1 MDSKYTNQPVVK
13 GKKSY
18 IRPEDRGWYHQLLV
32 FLGLRPRIPPRRAV
46 CRGPGMVMAQPDA
59 LIKVG
64 AGMQF
69 AQPSQVFRWDKAL
82 RFVNS
87 VVECSEEEPDPIRID
102 LDMDGLKAVCRHLY
116 NSTNKANS
124 DGVAL
129 MREYLPQMYDKH
141 YLDRGK
147 RVSQAE
153 RDERGI
159 TDECYAY
166 GELDPDIFATIYMK
180 VRAAYGSWD
189 PKGVFYDLGCG
200 VGNLVY
206 AAAFIGDFVKVGG
219 IENIQALL
227 DRGEKRMP
235 RWERHSEIFPK
246 AMKKIRF
253 VWEQDNFI
261 ENPAPWA
268 DGTFILLHWTAF
280 NKEQLEAMGKLM
292 NQLREGCIVVS
303 FTNPV
308 PNTDFEILVKDSCET
323 SWGRADY
330 YVQEKLTPRKPLPG
344 RVYNDDAGLEDE
356 KDDGEEGGAG
366 AKPGDD
372 LW

>member
-1 MDSKYTNQPVVK
+1 MVVK

-18 IRPEDRGWYHQLLV
+18 VRPEDRGWWHNLLV

-46 CRGPGMVMAQPDA
+46 CKGPAMVFAQPDA
-59 LIKVG
+59 LKKVSEG
-64 AGMQF
+64 LEF
-69 AQPSQVFRWDKAL
+69 APPSNVFRWDKLL

-87 VVECSEEEPDPIRID
+87 VVECTEEEPDPIRID
-102 LDMDGLKAVCRHLY
+102 LDMDGLKAVCRFVY
-116 NSTNKANS
+116 NNTSKANS
-124 DGVAL
+124 DGIAL

-141 YLDRGK
+141 NLERGK
-147 RVSQAE
+147 RVSQTE

-159 TDECYAY
+159 VDECFAY
-166 GELDPDIFATIYMK
+166 GELDPDMFATIFMK
-180 VRAAYGSWD
+180 VRSAYGSWS

-206 AAAFIGDFVKVGG
+206 TAALIGDFTKVGG

-235 RWERHSEIFPK
+235 RWERYSQNFPK
-246 AMKKIRF
+246 KMQKIRF
-253 VWEQDNFI
+253 IWEQDNFL
-261 ENPAPWA
+261 ENPSPWA

-280 NKEQLEAMGKLM
+280 NKEYLEKMGQLM

-308 PNTDFEILVKDSCET
+308 PNTDFEIIIKDSCET
-323 SWGRADY
+323 SWGRADF

-344 RVYNDDAGLEDE
+344 GVY
-356 KDDGEEGGAG
+356 KDDDDGDGGGEEGGED
-366 AKPGDD
+366 AKEDGGGGGGGGVGSD